1 MPEDPEPIEPFP
13 GLDVDTI
20 RKRVKLSYD
29 GRQLMIR
36 IPREVAE
43 FYALEKGDVVELCIQ
58 IAAEDPR
65 PNREIPMELRV
76 VEKGSV

>member
-1 MPEDPEPIEPFP
+1 
-13 GLDVDTI
+13 
-20 RKRVKLSYD
+20 
-29 GRQLMIR
+29 MIR

-43 FYALEKGDVVELCIQ
+43 FYALEKGGVVELNIQ

-76 VEKGSV
+76 VEKGSA

>member
-36 IPREVAE
+36 IPREIAE
-43 FYALEKGDVVELCIQ
+43 FYALEKGDLVEMMVEIS
-58 IAAEDPR
+58 AEDTR
-65 PNREIPMELRV
+65 PSREIPMELRV
-76 VEKGSV
+76 VEKG

>member
-1 MPEDPEPIEPFP
+1 MAEDPMSNEPVPD
-13 GLDVDTI
+13 LDVDVI
-20 RKRVKLSYD
+20 KKRAKISYD

-43 FYALEKGDVVELCIQ
+43 FYALEKGDVVELSIQ

-76 VEKGSV
+76 VEKGSA